1 MTKQELV
8 METLKQMGYRP
19 SIDTDGDVKF
29 RYNMRTYY
37 AQLGDGEQEDH
48 PFVSLLL
55 PNITDVEEQQISTM
69 LLVCNK
75 AARQLKLVKLCLDGN
90 LSRLHAFCEFF
101 YRDQDSLREYL
112 EHSMKIL
119 SIMPVWVYECYHDLS
134 DSE

>member
-19 SIDTDGDVKF
+19 SIDDDGDVKF
-29 RYNMRTYY
+29 RHNMRTYY
-37 AQLGDGEQEDH
+37 AQLGDREQEDH

-55 PNITDVEEQQISTM
+55 PNITEVEEAQIPTM

-75 AARQLKLVKLCLDGN
+75 AARQLKLVKLCMDEN
-90 LSRLHAFCEFF
+90 LSRLHASCEFF

-119 SIMPVWVYECYHDLS
+119 SIMPIWVYESYHDLS